1 VNFTAIA
8 FTEQQARLVIAEP
21 AQQHGTAT
29 ILEPN
34 PAWVGRLISQ
44 SFGARRRVSLRVLP
58 ATPTVK
64 EPGP

>member
-1 VNFTAIA
+1 M
-8 FTEQQARLVIAEP
+8 
-21 AQQHGTAT
+21 
-29 ILEPN
+29 PN